1 MATPTEGYFVTL
13 PDGTKK
19 KVPSVTTIINSG
31 LAGYSKD
38 ALMYWAWDQ
47 GKQGLDFRE
56 TRDKA
61 ASTGTVAHSMIEA
74 YLHGQEYVPD
84 PELILT
90 ADLLLE
96 SEAAFGAFVD
106 WHDSHDV
113 VIQEQEQ
120 RLVSGQYMYGGCF
133 DALGTLDGTQCL
145 FDWKSSKDIYS
156 SYPVQLAAYYNL
168 IHENR
173 PIAMRPRKAVIVRI
187 GKDGGFRVVELNLND
202 LELAW
207 NMFKHALAIYEGK
220 RDLGAMV
227 KAPSILKP
235 ALTLP
240 TVGGKVAAI
249 AD

>member
-19 KVPSVTTIINSG
+19 KVPSVTTILGVG
-31 LAGYSKD
+31 LGGYSQG
-38 ALMYWAWDQ
+38 ALMFWSWKEGVEGRDY
-47 GKQGLDFRE
+47 RE

-90 ADLLLE
+90 DDLLLE
-96 SEAAFGAFVD
+96 SETAFGAFVD
-106 WHDSHDV
+106 WHGSHEV
-113 VIQEQEQ
+113 VIYEQEQ
-120 RLVSGQYMYGGCF
+120 RLVSERYLYGGCF
-133 DALGTLDGTQCL
+133 DALGTLDGSPCL

-173 PIAMRPRKAVIVRI
+173 PLAMRPRKAVIVRV
-187 GKDGGFRVVELNLND
+187 GKAGGFRTVELDLND
-202 LELAW
+202 LEFSW
-207 NMFKHALAIYEGK
+207 NMFKHALAVYEGK
-220 RDLGAMV
+220 RELDAMV
-227 KAPSILKP
+227 KAPATPKP

-240 TVGGKVAAI
+240 TIGRKVAAI